1 MEAHLTRQSF
11 FAVVAIVV
19 SAVFPAA
26 QAPPPSPAQ
35 ESPVFR
41 GGTTLVPVDVRV
53 LDRDGNPVTDLQ
65 QSDFTVLENGV
76 RQNIRHFS
84 THQFSSE
91 APFTTGPMAA
101 RATRSDD
108 DIDPQNRRIF
118 LIVLGRGRLQPPA
131 KGVDG
136 MLHFVREKLL
146 PQDLVAVLAWNRATE
161 FTADHAKIAD
171 LLERFKRAHEGIES
185 KMKTHFSGLAAVYGS
200 KAIPAS
206 LQGDIDAVFGGA
218 RAEGVRTVT
227 PGMSPN
233 ADRVADDT
241 RKMTDLLLNPTT
253 GDPVA
258 TAQAAAIGMDLDEF
272 VAKNMQTSQ
281 DVGNLYMGVEYL
293 RHLDGE
299 KHLVFVSETGLI
311 MPRAEDDKDLAAA
324 AADARV
330 AIDYV
335 HTGGTVIPA
344 ATGRFSAENRGVG
357 TPAIAPVRP
366 MARPDMWTFQTAR
379 TLATMTGGRFF
390 ANQFPSASVD
400 MDYIDRG
407 TRFEYTLGYYPAR
420 AVLDGKYRQINVR
433 VNRPGLTLLFRHG
446 YYATPGIMPFDRR
459 RVLTYSRVAAT
470 ANYSEEVHDIKV
482 QLKASSPEHSP
493 EGGEVVADLI
503 IDPSRLG
510 FTKANGHNTASIEVA
525 VFCADGSDNNIGH
538 SWQTIELN
546 FTDDRLQTYLR
557 DGLHHTVT
565 IPVTAQAKRVKAVVY
580 DYTADLVGS
589 VIAKVQ

>member
-1 MEAHLTRQSF
+1 MPAPGEAHLIRPTF
-11 FAVVAIVV
+11 FALAAIVV
-19 SAVFPAA
+19 SVVVPAA
-26 QAPPPSPAQ
+26 QAPPPSQ
-35 ESPVFR
+35 EPPIFR

-53 LDRDGNPVTDLQ
+53 LDRDGSAVTDLQ
-65 QSDFTVLENGV
+65 PSDFTVLENGV
-76 RQNIRHFS
+76 RQDVRHFS
-84 THQFSSE
+84 THQFSPE
-91 APFTTGPMAA
+91 APWSSGPMAA
-101 RATRSDD
+101 RTTRAD

-118 LIVLGRGRLQPPA
+118 LLVLGRGRLQPPS

-136 MLHFVREKLL
+136 MLHFVRDRLM
-146 PQDLVAVLAWNRATE
+146 PQDLVAVLAWNRATD
-161 FTADHAKIAD
+161 FTADHEKIAQ

-258 TAQAAAIGMDLDEF
+258 TAQAFAIGMDLDEF
-272 VAKNMQTSQ
+272 VAANMQTSQ

-344 ATGRFSAENRGVG
+344 AAGRFSAENRGIG
-357 TPAIAPVRP
+357 TPTIAPLRP
-366 MARPDMWTFQTAR
+366 VARPDLWTFQTAR
-379 TLATMTGGRFF
+379 TLANMTGGRFF
-390 ANQFPSASVD
+390 GNQFPSASVD
-400 MDYIDRG
+400 MDYVDRG
-407 TRFEYTLGYYPAR
+407 TRFEYTLGYYPTR
-420 AVLDGKYRQINVR
+420 ATLDGRYRQITVR

-482 QLKASSPEHSP
+482 QLKATERVPEA
-493 EGGEVVADLI
+493 GEVVADLI

-510 FTKANGHNTASIEVA
+510 FTKANGHNTASVEVA

-538 SWQTIELN
+538 SWQTMELN

-557 DGLHHTVT
+557 DGIHHTVT

-580 DYTADLVGS
+580 DYAADLVGS